1 MDARLSVRRPAPLLK
16 PLQRG
21 ASDRGVAAAK
31 TGARAHDRRAHLDRG
46 SRATFLLPGRPLP
59 GGRQTHNGSSRFQN
73 EESPLFS
80 SHLPQ
85 ALQGPSTTRTPEQFW
100 LVVYTRGALLH
111 INMVDLHFFLF

>member
-1 MDARLSVRRPAPLLK
+1 MGARLSVRRPAPLLK

-59 GGRQTHNGSSRFQN
+59 GGRQTHNGSSPFPSEGSPRF
-73 EESPLFS
+73 SLK
-80 SHLPQ
+80 LPQ
-85 ALQGPSTTRTPEQFW
+85 ALQRPPPPTTPHPFVPAHLTP
-100 LVVYTRGALLH
+100 
-111 INMVDLHFFLF
+111 

>member
-59 GGRQTHNGSSRFQN
+59 GGRQTHNGSAPLQN
-73 EESPLFS
+73 EESPVFS
-80 SHLPQ
+80 LHLHH
-85 ALQGPSTTRTPEQFW
+85 ALQGPTTSRSPEQIW
-100 LVVYTRGALLH
+100 LGGVPRLAVLL
-111 INMVDLHFFLF
+111 L